1 MTHGRARRFVPL
13 YLLLFLATS
22 ARADGPTA
30 MRSSFPDRRWG
41 AVTAA
46 DAGLA
51 GAGLA
56 TDPKTSLYANPALAL
71 EGGKAFR
78 ISGVL
83 QQRNR
88 DDLHASTT
96 DYQDASG
103 FPAVGEIG
111 ARLRF
116 KGLGISAYYSQPHY
130 EHEETRFVGIDP
142 GTGEVTGDPFPRHN
156 ESTSSTGYAGLGAAV
171 RLGNGLLLG
180 AAAEGVFLKER
191 FVSTPQV
198 PEGVP
203 ADSFDTE
210 RTATVLGGAVGAS
223 YTAGGLVRIGAAYH
237 LAGDA
242 TYDDG
247 GSDQAPSVGFVGV
260 RVGRSAGAS
269 GTIGARFLGAR
280 DVDLADPV
288 SDPRSADARTEY
300 AAGFNYLDPAGV
312 WDLRIGGGA
321 SPRPSD
327 DALKL
332 SRFGV
337 SIGGGTEGAH
347 VALAYEHTAE
357 KRESG
362 RSSSRNT
369 IALTVEVTP

>member
-13 YLLLFLATS
+13 FLLLLLAPQ
-22 ARADGPTA
+22 ARADGPAA

-56 TDPKTSLYANPALAL
+56 IDPAASLYANPALAL
-71 EGGKAFR
+71 EGGKALR

-83 QQRNR
+83 LQRNR
-88 DDLHASTT
+88 DDLQASTT
-96 DYQDASG
+96 DYEDASG
-103 FPAVGEIG
+103 FPAIGEIG
-111 ARLRF
+111 ARLRL
-116 KGLGISAYYSQPHY
+116 KGLGITAYYSQPHY
-130 EHEETRFVGIDP
+130 EHEETRFVGVDP

-156 ESTSSTGYAGLGAAV
+156 ESTSSTGYGGVGAAL

-180 AAAEGVFLKER
+180 AAVEGVFLKER
-191 FVSTPQV
+191 YVSTPLV
-198 PEGVP
+198 PPESP
-203 ADSFDTE
+203 ADSFDTD
-210 RTATVLGGAVGAS
+210 RTATVVGGAIGAAYSSGGLVRVGAS
-223 YTAGGLVRIGAAYH
+223 YH
-237 LAGDA
+237 MAGDA
-242 TYDDG
+242 TYDGG
-247 GSDQAPSVGFVGV
+247 GSDQAPAVGFVGV
-260 RVGRSAGAS
+260 RVGRSAGPA
-269 GTIGARFLGAR
+269 GLFGARFLGAR

-288 SDPRSADARTEY
+288 SNPQSADARSEY
-300 AAGFNYLDPAGV
+300 ALGFNYLDPGGA

-337 SIGGGTEGAH
+337 SVGGGTEGAH

-357 KRESG
+357 SRDSG
-362 RSSSRNT
+362 RNSSRNT
-369 IALTVEVTP
+369 IALTVEVIP

>member
-1 MTHGRARRFVPL
+1 MTHGRARRFGPL
-13 YLLLFLATS
+13 FLLLFLAPS
-22 ARADGPTA
+22 ARADGPAA
-30 MRSSFPDRRWG
+30 MHSSFPDRRWG

-56 TDPKTSLYANPALAL
+56 TDPATSLYANPALAL
-71 EGGKAFR
+71 EGGKALR

-103 FPAVGEIG
+103 FPAVGELG

-116 KGLGISAYYSQPHY
+116 KGLGVTAYYSQPHY
-130 EHEETRFVGIDP
+130 EHEETRFVGVDP
-142 GTGEVTGDPFPRHN
+142 GTGDVTGDPFPRRN
-156 ESTSSTGYAGLGAAV
+156 ESTSSTGYAGVGAAL

-191 FVSTPQV
+191 YLSTPQV
-198 PEGVP
+198 PAGVP
-203 ADSFDTE
+203 ADSFDTD
-210 RTATVLGGAVGAS
+210 RTATVLGGAIGAAYS
-223 YTAGGLVRIGAAYH
+223 TGGLVRIGASYH

-260 RVGRSAGAS
+260 RVGRTAGPA
-269 GTIGARFLGAR
+269 GLLGARFIGARE
-280 DVDLADPV
+280 VDLADPV
-288 SDPRSADARTEY
+288 SNPQTADARTEY
-300 AAGFNYLDPAGV
+300 SLGFNYLD
-312 WDLRIGGGA
+312 
-321 SPRPSD
+321 
-327 DALKL
+327 
-332 SRFGV
+332 
-337 SIGGGTEGAH
+337 
-347 VALAYEHTAE
+347 
-357 KRESG
+357 
-362 RSSSRNT
+362 
-369 IALTVEVTP
+369 